1 MRYLLWMIDDGSYEP
16 DPDEIGAMPE
26 FVAWEQKV
34 AALGVEH
41 RGVRLRPRDAAVTV
55 RVRDG
60 RRLVTDGPF
69 ADTKEHVGG
78 FEIIDATD
86 LEQAIEVAAGHPA
99 ARNGVEIRPF
109 RSEEA

>member
-1 MRYLLWMIDDGSYEP
+1 MRYMLWMIDDGSYEP
-16 DPDEIGAMPE
+16 GPDEIVVMPE

-34 AALGVEH
+34 AALGVPH
-41 RGVRLRPRDAAVTV
+41 RGERLRPRDAAVTV

-69 ADTKEHVGG
+69 ADTKEHIGG

-86 LEQAIEVAAGHPA
+86 LDQAIEVAAGHPT
-99 ARNGVEIRPF
+99 ARNAVEIRPF
-109 RSEEA
+109 WTEEA